1 MLEPVTKEISQGI
14 FLIKQQIQNEGPR
27 GDLLY
32 IFKVEVKRLNV
43 LEFTA
48 DFTGSENVVL
58 KNSPQQNLRSVT
70 IIQPYETQVVATLEL
85 KRDWKLKSQFR
96 FTLKLP
102 SKEIQEK
109 AIIDKIKKLQQK
121 IDNNREILR
130 PYPLINMTTPEIQE
144 ILASK
149 NLQEFIDC
157 EFPPNDVKN
166 NFPQ

>member
-58 KNSPQQNLRSVT
+58 KNSP
-70 IIQPYETQVVATLEL
+70 
-85 KRDWKLKSQFR
+85 
-96 FTLKLP
+96 
-102 SKEIQEK
+102 
-109 AIIDKIKKLQQK
+109 
-121 IDNNREILR
+121 
-130 PYPLINMTTPEIQE
+130 
-144 ILASK
+144 
-149 NLQEFIDC
+149 
-157 EFPPNDVKN
+157 
-166 NFPQ
+166 